1 MHMPHRRLPPQHDT
15 WHPPPPAHSE
25 PWSGWTT
32 HEIQTLRQRLHDLQ
46 IILQDVTDELDKHT
60 LMIEAEQK
68 AARDSWGTLI
78 RSLLSNPTL
87 PYFGALAVLLLA
99 TWLSGDKKGAL
110 ETAKSMLT
118 K

>member
-1 MHMPHRRLPPQHDT
+1 MPHRRLQERHDRWNPEPPEHTQ
-15 WHPPPPAHSE
+15 
-25 PWSGWTT
+25 PWGGWTT
-32 HEIQTLRQRLHDLQ
+32 HEIQTLRLHLHDLQ
-46 IILQDVTDELDKHT
+46 DILRDVTDELDRRA

>member
-32 HEIQTLRQRLHDLQ
+32 HEIQTLRLHLHDLQ
-46 IILQDVTDELDKHT
+46 DILQDVTDELDRRA

-68 AARDSWGTLI
+68 AQQESWGHMVKA
-78 RSLLSNPTL
+78 LLSNPAL
-87 PYFGALAVLLLA
+87 PYFAGLGVLLLA
-99 TWLSGDKKGAL
+99 MWLSGDRKGAL
-110 ETAKSMLT
+110 ETAKSMLQ